1 MKLNV
6 SILLV
11 GGLSCS
17 LLGCDSI
24 LSAYSGNQE
33 YDEDVERYYT
43 LLKNAERL
51 DSVALVEYRAPDSL
65 VDLNTQLLWEIQKR
79 KVDSLIEREVD
90 SMDYPELYL
99 DPWVL
104 PRLPDE
110 VNQVE

>member
-1 MKLNV
+1 MKLSV
-6 SILLV
+6 RILLV

-24 LSAYSGNQE
+24 LSAYSSNRE
-33 YDEDVERYYT
+33 SDEDVERYYT

-51 DSVALVEYRAPDSL
+51 DSAALVEYRAPDSL
-65 VDLNTQLLWEIQKR
+65 VDLNTQLLWDIQKR
-79 KVDSLIEREVD
+79 KVDSLMEREVD
-90 SMDYPELYL
+90 SIDYPELYI

-110 VNQVE
+110 VNPIE